1 MSQEDN
7 YQDDSIVI
15 DTITNTE
22 LQEDSSSATEISQLD
37 DAGSEAVSSQVEEAV
52 CEVEI
57 PAVEDLKVQ
66 DEAEKPVTEEIEA
79 SDEAVAEAE
88 ESVVSEKASGTGS
101 AGRSKENP
109 MVPAEQSLSNKLY
122 LIPVSGRPIFPGI
135 FTPLMITAN
144 DDARVAEEAYSGDGL
159 IGIVMLKNDSDS
171 PSASDLH
178 TVGTV
183 ARIIK
188 KINLPDGGVNIFIST
203 IKRFRIRK
211 VLSQREPMV
220 AVVEYL
226 EDQEDDTFEVKALTR
241 ALLSEMKEIPDNNPL
256 FSEEMRLNM
265 VNIDHPGKI
274 ADFITSIL
282 NIDRN
287 QQQKILETINVRERM
302 EQVLVFIKK
311 EQELLRIQKKIQ
323 NELNDR
329 IETQQREY
337 FLKEELKAIKE
348 ELGITTDAH
357 NSDYQKLKE
366 KLDAFQFEGEIKEAV
381 ENELEKFQ
389 LMESGSSEY
398 NVVRNYLETIAALPW
413 PQGDKKD
420 APAVTYDM
428 EEAKKVLQQ
437 DHYGLEDVKKR
448 ILEYLA
454 VRKLKQDNKGSI
466 IILVG
471 PPGVGKTSVGHS
483 IARAMNKPF
492 FRFSVGGMRD
502 EAEIKGHRRTYV
514 GAMPGKIIQGLKIVK
529 SRSPVFLID
538 EVDKMGMSHQGDP
551 ASALLEVLDPE
562 QNVSF
567 RDNYLDLPFDVS
579 DIFFILTANTLDTIP
594 EPLLDRAEII
604 TLSGYI
610 DQEKMEI
617 AKKYLIPKTLTKN
630 GLKKTQVKFDKTALN
645 LIAQSYARE
654 SGVRHFEKCLDKIAR
669 KIAMDLISQP
679 EAVELEARIHDL
691 EAKLKAL
698 AEGEKA
704 PTEQDDVKLKEQPN
718 QQEQFDLFEQPNKKD
733 QLDQKEL
740 QQELTNAQK
749 ELKAVLSKSY
759 TVDQEAA
766 KKYLGTPLFD
776 EEDIKTASVAGTAIG
791 LAWTSMG
798 GDTLLIETAAIPGK
812 EGFSLTG
819 QLGDVMKESAA
830 IAMSWVRSH
839 ALEKGIK
846 DSGWFDSNTI
856 HIHVPEGATP
866 KDGPSAGITMT
877 TALVS
882 LLTGK
887 PMKAATAMT
896 GELSLTG
903 RVLPIGGL
911 REKTVAAKRNK
922 IKHIIIPKANLRDLD
937 DIPEIVKKG
946 VTFHPVSRMDEV
958 LDLVF

>member
-1 MSQEDN
+1 MSQEEN

-15 DTITNTE
+15 DTVTNNE
-22 LQEDSSSATEISQLD
+22 SQEDTAETS
-37 DAGSEAVSSQVEEAV
+37 
-52 CEVEI
+52 I
-57 PAVEDLKVQ
+57 PEM
-66 DEAEKPVTEEIEA
+66 EEIVEGV
-79 SDEAVAEAE
+79 SEGEEIISE
-88 ESVVSEKASGTGS
+88 ESVPQEKTEEKVDSDK
-101 AGRSKENP
+101 SKESP

-159 IGIVMLKNDSDS
+159 IGIVMLKNDSDA
-171 PSASDLH
+171 PTANDLH
-178 TVGTV
+178 KVGTV

-241 ALLSEMKEIPDNNPL
+241 ALLSEMKEISDNNPL

-282 NIDRN
+282 NIERN

-413 PQGDKKD
+413 PQGDKE
-420 APAVTYDM
+420 APTVSYDM

-454 VRKLKQDNKGSI
+454 VRKLKKDNKGSI

-617 AKKYLIPKTLTKN
+617 AKKYLIPKTLAKN
-630 GLKKTQVKFDKTALN
+630 GLKKTQVKFDKTTLN

-679 EAVELEARIHDL
+679 EAVDLEARIHDL

-704 PTEQDDVKLKEQPN
+704 PTEQQEEVQEQLEV
-718 QQEQFDLFEQPNKKD
+718 QQEVPQTQQEALQEQRDVQADPLDQDNPN
-733 QLDQKEL
+733 QKEL

-749 ELKAVLSKSY
+749 ELKSVLAKSY
-759 TVDQEAA
+759 TVDQEVA
-766 KKYLGTPLFD
+766 KKYLGTPPFD

>member
-7 YQDDSIVI
+7 YQDDSIII
-15 DTITNTE
+15 DTVANTVP
-22 LQEDSSSATEISQLD
+22 Q
-37 DAGSEAVSSQVEEAV
+37 EEASAE
-52 CEVEI
+52 CEILRLDEADGTLAPSEMEESADEAGI
-57 PAVEDLKVQ
+57 PAVEETEAQDKADSQNEAVTEAPDEVQ
-66 DEAEKPVTEEIEA
+66 GEAESQEPVA
-79 SDEAVAEAE
+79 
-88 ESVVSEKASGTGS
+88 SEKGAGTEHSGK
-101 AGRSKENP
+101 SKESP

-159 IGIVMLKNDSDS
+159 IGIVMLKNDSDT
-171 PSASDLH
+171 PTANDLH
-178 TVGTV
+178 KVGTV

-211 VLSQREPMV
+211 ILSQREPMV

-241 ALLSEMKEIPDNNPL
+241 ALLSEMKEISDNNPL

-282 NIDRN
+282 NIERN

-366 KLDAFQFEGEIKEAV
+366 KLDVFQFEGEIKEAV

-413 PQGDKKD
+413 PQGDKE
-420 APAVTYDM
+420 APAVSYDM

-454 VRKLKQDNKGSI
+454 VRKLKKDNKGSI

-617 AKKYLIPKTLTKN
+617 AKKYLIPKTLAKN
-630 GLKKTQVKFDKTALN
+630 GLKKTQVKFDKSTLN

-669 KIAMDLISQP
+669 KIAMDLVSQP
-679 EAVELEARIHDL
+679 EAVELEARIQDL
-691 EAKLKAL
+691 EAKLKSP
-698 AEGEKA
+698 AEE
-704 PTEQDDVKLKEQPN
+704 
-718 QQEQFDLFEQPNKKD
+718 
-733 QLDQKEL
+733 EL
-740 QQELTNAQK
+740 QQELTAAQK
-749 ELKAVLSKSY
+749 ELKSILAKSY

-766 KKYLGTPLFD
+766 KKYLGTPPFD

-922 IKHIIIPKANLRDLD
+922 IKHIIIPKANLRDLE

-946 VTFHPVSRMDEV
+946 LTFHPVSRMDEV